1 MTHKFSFG
9 LPEIFSIF
17 GCWSLV
23 FQDNIGLGIALIAVS
38 FILAFTR
45 FAMEIQKRT
54 DRNKSLTNLADTF
67 KTELISNNIM
77 SKKYSGTTH

>member
-23 FQDNIGLGIALIAVS
+23 LKENISLGITLICLS
-38 FILAFTR
+38 FLLAFCR

-54 DRNKSLTNLADTF
+54 ERSKSFDNVMKTF
-67 KTELISNNIM
+67 KTELISNKIM
-77 SKKYSGTTH
+77 SKKFDGITH

>member
-23 FQDNIGLGIALIAVS
+23 FQENTGLGIVLIAIS

-54 DRNKSLTNLADTF
+54 ERNKSLSDLVDTF
-67 KTELISNNIM
+67 KTELISNKIM